1 MRQAIDYRELL
12 VRFVQASDDAIMTKA
27 LDGTVLTW
35 NPAAT
40 RVFGY
45 SAEEMIGQKMLKLF
59 PPDKAHEEDAI
70 LAKLAAGERINHFR
84 TQRLHKAGHTIDI
97 SVTLSPM
104 HDTDGRVVAAS
115 KVARD
120 ITEQVKA
127 EQQVAQFK
135 ALIDSSD
142 DAIIS
147 KDTQGVIRTWN
158 AGATRIFGYSAQEAV
173 GQNIN
178 MLFPPERLHEEEKLI
193 QTVLAGE
200 AVRHFRTTRL
210 TKDGQRIFASVSVSA
225 IKNEAGQVI
234 GFSKIVR
241 DLTQEIQQEQL
252 LWQTVHFDSLTGM
265 MNRVGIQNAVDDLIK
280 ISHVRNRAIAVV
292 QCDLKG
298 FAQINARLS
307 TKVGDQVLMEVAQ
320 ALRGAVREAD
330 DIARTHA
337 DHFVVLL
344 QGFTHASSIPKAVAK
359 IQAAVESV
367 TSVAGHPLALTA
379 SLGVAVYPEDGKT
392 YASLIKSA
400 THAAHTAKFKRG
412 GAAQFFSPIGR
423 ADAPE
428 DFFVVQ
434 WLNQAVE
441 AQQLHLEYQP
451 IVDALTGRVVKAEAL
466 LRWEH
471 PELGRVSP
479 TVFIPLAEKYG
490 IVRRLS
496 QWVLRQAMR
505 DLARWTSLFG
515 LGFQVSVNRSS
526 HDFHDFDECH
536 HEMRD
541 ALHEFGLCGSNLMV
555 EVTEHS
561 LVGSTSLTEKI
572 LRAYRGLGVGV
583 ALDDFGT
590 GYSSLDYLKRYP
602 VDCLKIDKSF
612 VDTLEHSSVDYQLCD
627 GIVAIAKRLGLQV
640 VAEGVETALQAD
652 ILRKMGAEFIQGYH
666 YSKPLKAHDLEA
678 LMAAQGARLQG
689 LAP

>member
-400 THAAHTAKFKRG
+400 THAAHTAKFKSGGG
-412 GAAQFFSPIGR
+412 GAVFLTHRAGR
-423 ADAPE
+423 CA
-428 DFFVVQ
+428 
-434 WLNQAVE
+434 
-441 AQQLHLEYQP
+441 
-451 IVDALTGRVVKAEAL
+451 
-466 LRWEH
+466 
-471 PELGRVSP
+471 
-479 TVFIPLAEKYG
+479 
-490 IVRRLS
+490 RR
-496 QWVLRQAMR
+496 
-505 DLARWTSLFG
+505 F
-515 LGFQVSVNRSS
+515 
-526 HDFHDFDECH
+526 
-536 HEMRD
+536 
-541 ALHEFGLCGSNLMV
+541 LCGAVAQPSGGGPATAPGV
-555 EVTEHS
+555 PTHRRCAD
-561 LVGSTSLTEKI
+561 
-572 LRAYRGLGVGV
+572 RACGEGRGPV
-583 ALDDFGT
+583 ALGT
-590 GYSSLDYLKRYP
+590 PRTGAGIAHRVHSAGR
-602 VDCLKIDKSF
+602 KIR
-612 VDTLEHSSVDYQLCD
+612 HRPPPQP
-627 GIVAIAKRLGLQV
+627 
-640 VAEGVETALQAD
+640 
-652 ILRKMGAEFIQGYH
+652 MGAEAGH
-666 YSKPLKAHDLEA
+666 ARPGPLDRSVWTGLSGQREPVVTRFS
-678 LMAAQGARLQG
+678 RL
-689 LAP
+689 